1 MQILTDILSLFKRKQ
16 IVTEPTPEDL
26 IVVGRHE
33 EPDMLGVASPIPYKS
48 AKLVKVKDL
57 FPENTCGYTNLD
69 NGTGTKPVGVFINKT
84 SNPCSINLRSI
95 CGTGN
100 NIQVVQNANE
110 IEISTTGEP
119 NTASNIGS
127 GAQVFESKVGEDLK
141 FRTLVS
147 ENQTI
152 GIEQNAEEVNL
163 TLKRVILQSPNG
175 TEWEITVDNQG
186 NLSAAN
192 LSV

>member
-57 FPENTCGYTNLD
+57 FPETTCGYTNLD
-69 NGTGTKPVGVFINKT
+69 NGTGSRPVGVFINKT

-95 CGTGN
+95 SAIGN
-100 NIQVVQNANE
+100 NIQVVQNSNE

-119 NTASNIGS
+119 NTASNIGG

-147 ENQTI
+147 QNQTI
-152 GIEQNAEEVNL
+152 GVEQNAEEINL

-175 TEWEITVDNQG
+175 TEWEITVDDQG